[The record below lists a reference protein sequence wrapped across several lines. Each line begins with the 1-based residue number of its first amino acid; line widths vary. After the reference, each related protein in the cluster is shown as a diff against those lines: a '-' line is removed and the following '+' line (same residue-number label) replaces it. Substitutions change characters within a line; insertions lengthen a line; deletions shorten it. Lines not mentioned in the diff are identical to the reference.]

1 MFMPTHYYSPKEMLA
16 RFPNARSLVI
26 LHDRDDIEEIS
37 LNSFFKFIIG
47 DRAYDTDFAA
57 KNNFNWLRDNV
68 SFIFD
73 EVAIDRPENI
83 PPNLYSTFVELR
95 SASVISSGFHLIDVK
110 PQYEHCVNA
119 IQFKDIIGDPDKV
132 LQQLSEFTR
141 MPVTDFIRDQYLHVF
156 SQFDKKVFV
165 TFDKKQYDVFPLK
178 DHLELKLVD
187 TIDEQLAILNSSKMN
202 MLNCSAALCMA
213 TALNAPSIIETGP
226 CLNIHYALDYLYFD
240 SVESFDNVEVISP
253 NPKYLKAN

>member
-1 MFMPTHYYSPKEMLA
+1 MDNSDVYVVAYTNGSCGSFITAMVERMVQPNVVRTPLKGNKCNNCHKDVLTSNHKFELLVDKNRNNSSARSWWQGVEIRFPGKPMFMPTHYYSPKEMLT

-83 PPNLYSTFVELR
+83 PPHLYSTFVELR

-110 PQYEHCVNA
+110 PQYEHCVSS
-119 IQFKDIIGDPDKV
+119 IQFKDIIGDPEKV

-141 MPVTDFIRDQYLHVF
+141 MPVTDFIRDQYYGYVER
-156 SQFDKKVFV
+156 QKKF
-165 TFDKKQYDVFPLK
+165 
-178 DHLELKLVD
+178 LEDTRKL
-187 TIDEQLAILNSSKMN
+187 MN
-202 MLNCSAALCMA
+202 N
-213 TALNAPSIIETGP
+213 E
-226 CLNIHYALDYLYFD
+226 
-240 SVESFDNVEVISP
+240 
-253 NPKYLKAN
+253 